1 LEVCFCKKTPHVTPK
16 KIPIS
21 VIVCAKNEA
30 VNVAAF
36 IPLLAEQ
43 NYPDFEG
50 VLIDD
55 ASNDETLAI
64 LKNSNN
70 NTPTFVL

>member
-1 LEVCFCKKTPHVTPK
+1 
-16 KIPIS
+16 
-21 VIVCAKNEA
+21 
-30 VNVAAF
+30 VAAF